1 MNMTEAICLSR
12 EPVSVYKI
20 PGYFIHGYSI
30 PGYFISEYSYPCNF
44 IPGH

>member
-1 MNMTEAICLSR
+1 MNMIEAICLSR

-20 PGYFIHGYSI
+20 PGYFI
-30 PGYFISEYSYPCNF
+30 PEYSYPCNY